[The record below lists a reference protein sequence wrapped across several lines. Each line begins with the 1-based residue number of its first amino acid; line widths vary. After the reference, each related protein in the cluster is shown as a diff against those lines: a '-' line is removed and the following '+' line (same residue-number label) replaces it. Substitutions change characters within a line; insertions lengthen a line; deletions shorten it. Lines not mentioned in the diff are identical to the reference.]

1 MGVAGLVIVLV
12 EFIKTALEPRVNPV
26 LMPKLIP
33 ILVLGLSMAIFVSVS
48 MMYPN
53 FDPMTALRDGFV
65 LGLLSSGIYGL
76 GKAVIEKLPVQ
87 PEQPSP

>member
-26 LMPKLIP
+26 LMPKLVP

-53 FDPMTALRDGFV
+53 FDPMLALRDGFV